1 MSKNHQTEKKRKIL
15 PSKRKISKMKVLKWI
30 KWFFDFDRENEE
42 LNKDAKYQ
50 ITQMGKQPHVIE
62 WFAMMKKK

>member
-1 MSKNHQTEKKRKIL
+1 MKIL
-15 PSKRKISKMKVLKWI
+15 KLI

-50 ITQMGKQPHVIE
+50 ITQMGKEPHVIE
-62 WFAMMKKK
+62 FFEMFKVV